1 MERVYA
7 LSSPGLLLASHGH
20 GRFGMDSDWMWLWGS
35 LMMLALV
42 ALVGFAVWA
51 IVRSI
56 GGRER
61 ERKAGTVEP
70 TTRAKEVLAERYA
83 RGEISR
89 DEYREKLSDL
99 Q

>member
-35 LMMLALV
+35 LMMLGFV

-61 ERKAGTVEP
+61 EAGTVEA

-83 RGEISR
+83 RGEIGR